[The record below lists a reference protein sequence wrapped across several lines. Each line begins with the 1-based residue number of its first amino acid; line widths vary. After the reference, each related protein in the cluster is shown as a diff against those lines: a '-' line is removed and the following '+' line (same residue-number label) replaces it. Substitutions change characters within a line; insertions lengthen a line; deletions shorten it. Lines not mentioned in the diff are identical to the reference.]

1 LIKKIIMAENEKIVL
16 SDKSVIPSDDFI
28 FSVIGER
35 KVHWIRIM
43 NYLSESY
50 PDASGTWNYYNDG
63 KQWLFKFV
71 HKKKT
76 IFWAALLTG
85 AFRITFYL
93 GNKAD
98 SIIENSNLPVSIKE
112 EFKSAKRYGQI
123 RPVTF
128 IVRDDTD
135 VDNVLNMIVLKSKI
149 K

>member
-1 LIKKIIMAENEKIVL
+1 MIKKIIMAENEKIVL

>member
-1 LIKKIIMAENEKIVL
+1 MAEYEKIDL
-16 SDKSVIPSDDFI
+16 SDKSVVPTDDFI

-35 KVHWIRIM
+35 KVQWIMIM
-43 NYLSESY
+43 NYLSENY

-71 HKKKT
+71 RKKKT
-76 IFWAALLTG
+76 VFWAALLTG

-98 SIIENSNLPVSIKE
+98 SIIENSDLPVRIKE

-123 RPVTF
+123 RPLTI
-128 IVRDDTD
+128 IVRDNTD
-135 VDNVLNMIVLKSKI
+135 IDNVLNIIVLKSKI

>member
-1 LIKKIIMAENEKIVL
+1 MAEYEKIDL
-16 SDKSVIPSDDFI
+16 SDKSVIPTDDFI
-28 FSVIGER
+28 FSVLGER

-43 NYLSESY
+43 NYLSENY

-63 KQWLFKFV
+63 KQWLFKLIR
-71 HKKKT
+71 KKKT
-76 IFWAALLTG
+76 VCWASLLTG
-85 AFRITFYL
+85 AFRVTFYL

-98 SIIENSNLPVSIKE
+98 SIIQNSDLPENIKE

-128 IVRDDTD
+128 IVRDDAD
-135 VDNVLNMIVLKSKI
+135 VNNVLKMIVLKSKI